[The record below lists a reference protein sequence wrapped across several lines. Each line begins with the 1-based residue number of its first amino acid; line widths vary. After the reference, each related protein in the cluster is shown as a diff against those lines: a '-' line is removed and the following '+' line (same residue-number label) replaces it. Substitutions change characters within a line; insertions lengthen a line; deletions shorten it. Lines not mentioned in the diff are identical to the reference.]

1 MKIRR
6 VLMEQAPYS
15 EVQCDYCGYP
25 MDLDEDIPHYYEVE
39 NHEHLSFC
47 TRTCAKA
54 AMSSPKTIT
63 NTPARGR
70 LPLRRIFE
78 R

>member
-39 NHEHLSFC
+39 NHEHLAFC
-47 TRTCAKA
+47 TRTCAIDYMHQA
-54 AMSSPKTIT
+54 EYDMSDSATEGGYVI
-63 NTPARGR
+63 A
-70 LPLRRIFE
+70 
-78 R
+78 